1 LRPVAEL
8 LAQLRDGCR
17 QLDRHAGDA
26 VGVRHDGAR
35 HDDTAGERAVLDGG
49 KLDARRLDLI
59 ARQSD
64 ACPPT
69 FAGLRVRLA
78 FRSTLL
84 GIAGVSGAPQQGRAR
99 DQVDGVMNRLRNLR
113 DQTCDRD
120 AAGGGKGRDY

>member
-59 ARQSD
+59 VRQPD
-64 ACPPT
+64 AGPLIL
-69 FAGLRVRLA
+69 AGLRVRVA

-84 GIAGVSGAPQQGRAR
+84 GIAGVSGTLQRGRTR
-99 DQVDGVMNRLRNLR
+99 DQVDGVVNRLGNLR
-113 DQTCDRD
+113 VQTCDRD
-120 AAGGGKGRDY
+120 AAGGGKGCYC